1 MTEEREDE
9 SSEERK
15 SQGEENYILENSEDE
30 NLENEVNNQGDGRY
44 TEVDNDYLT
53 NPVEFGVNN
62 INSINNQG
70 IEKGK
75 EEEKKLN
82 TEPTEE
88 EKAKAKN
95 ENDYLPN
102 PVELN
107 NINSINDQ
115 ELETGKEEGKKLN
128 TTGPT
133 KEEEKNAEATDKM
146 DFLSDFVV
154 LNKIGEEEEKNAAS
168 PSLISNKNTYNL
180 KIILLGE
187 INVGKSSIIRRY
199 LDNKFNEEA
208 GCSLGCESKMKKLD
222 IDQENEAV
230 LQIWDTAG
238 EEKFNS
244 VTKQYYN
251 DSNGVMVVYDI
262 TKEDSFKKLEKWIK
276 YINNYAPKGVT
287 IMIIGNKT
295 DLINEKVELGKKLNT
310 IKRKYLYYDV
320 SAKSGTN
327 IYLAFETLAMTI
339 IENMKNQKD
348 RDNEHESFS
357 FKLNKFKQKLKN
369 CHC

>member
-1 MTEEREDE
+1 M
-9 SSEERK
+9 
-15 SQGEENYILENSEDE
+15 
-30 NLENEVNNQGDGRY
+30 
-44 TEVDNDYLT
+44 
-53 NPVEFGVNN
+53 
-62 INSINNQG
+62 
-70 IEKGK
+70 
-75 EEEKKLN
+75 
-82 TEPTEE
+82 
-88 EKAKAKN
+88 
-95 ENDYLPN
+95 
-102 PVELN
+102 ELN
-107 NINSINDQ
+107 KINSINDQ
-115 ELETGKEEGKKLN
+115 EVETGKEEGKKLN

-133 KEEEKNAEATDKM
+133 KEEEKNDEATDKM
-146 DFLSDFVV
+146 DFLSDCVV

-262 TKEDSFKKLEKWIK
+262 TKENSFKKLEKWIK
-276 YINNYAPKGVT
+276 DINNNAPKGVT
-287 IMIIGNKT
+287 IMIIGNKK
-295 DLINEKVELGKKLNT
+295 DLINEKVKLGKKLNT

-327 IYLAFETLAMTI
+327 ISLAFETLAMTI

-348 RDNEHESFS
+348 RDNEHETFS